1 MNVKG
6 LFLRARRFLSNTGLI
21 VSLIIVPG
29 IGFTV
34 AAEAPRDAGRAAAGP
49 SQPADSL
56 IMEVNYGHDW
66 VGAVTQPGAG
76 VTVSVNGGEYTCT
89 ATADGEGQ
97 FYSFWSECWSP
108 GHPDLQPGQSV
119 TVSAAGAVATVD
131 PVGAITGIVDADE
144 NTLSGTVTASPWT
157 GLLNYQCEV
166 WVENGPTGI
175 DGTVDPAGG
184 SYACDFDDVGWD
196 LQAGQTVV
204 LRYFEP
210 DGDSVINTFEAPYAR
225 VGLTWDFVSGW
236 FGSNAEVSF
245 TVNGG
250 AKGGG
255 SGVARPDGW
264 LDGIGCDCDMV
275 PGDTVAITSDAGFDE
290 TVTLIDIAG
299 SANLAEDTLAG
310 QVTGG
315 THPAQGLAEI
325 RNEQT
330 GQGTQAAFQTDSSG
344 AYEVDVTGSW
354 VLQAGDRIEVWYV
367 DPNGNQVGAE
377 IFTVEVQRVDITV
390 GSPDIS
396 GFAPA
401 GPVIITRGTETHETD
416 GGWFNYQMDDPF
428 QPGDTVTVEA
438 GAKTM
443 PVEIGILAPFTAEA
457 DSAANTVSG
466 QVGMEDD
473 RTIWVSPEG
482 QPEQAVQTSGGGN
495 FTATFDDLPRG
506 ARGEIRTDLW
516 VDAAAV
522 GLHRHWQAPDLVLDV
537 NYGHD
542 WVETTYEAGHGI
554 TIQVLDAG
562 MTLVATN
569 TGTTGLV
576 PWWGGQT
583 GYATDMGTWDP
594 GRPDIVPGFYVHAV
608 LDGTGEES
616 WVRVGEIAGV
626 LDISGDTVSGAI
638 TAAWETGDLEGWCG
652 VWVTDGPGI
661 NFTTAPSDRTYSCDF
676 GNVGWDLQPGQTV
689 GVTYVDAD
697 GDRVINAF
705 EAPRARVN
713 YRHNSVDGWFGP
725 GVAVTYTV
733 TPAGGGDSKGGGS
746 GTARPDGWMDGVGC
760 NCDIVPGDMV
770 HVTSDAGFA
779 ADVLVREITIDI
791 DPAGDVVSGHV
802 ADVTNGQGNVNLN
815 SDGRWTGWGMDVA
828 IDGNGDFSLDVMDAG
843 QWDLQ
848 PGDQVDAYVY
858 DDNWN
863 QSGNAI
869 TGLRIQVETGD
880 DQIWGWTL
888 PDSAVSIEVENTA
901 TCAAQ
906 ADGNGDFWVDTEACT
921 PARPDLAAGD
931 RVIAST
937 ADFTADINPVG
948 VIAGTVDADA
958 NTVEGTITAP
968 FAGQVRARCEVW
980 TWNGPPSI
988 EQWVD
993 AEGGAYTCDF
1003 DDVGF
1008 DLQPYHQV
1016 MVGYFELDSDQVL
1029 TPLRNQYARA
1039 NVSGDWVD
1047 GWFGPGAAVAI
1058 SVTDS
1063 DDGPKC
1069 AINGV
1074 ARANGWLDGIGV
1086 GCDMVPGD
1094 RVHITASGFDE
1105 TLTIVPLT
1113 AHIDVAQNRVAAT
1126 VTAAGM
1132 PSPGLIGVRDPW
1144 GTSWW
1149 EVPVAFDG
1157 SGAASADFGPLGLD
1171 LQAGWSGEA
1180 WYIDSGGNHVGIA
1193 IESLRIEANY
1203 GHDWVNVG
1211 TEPFATVDINVEGK
1225 ATAQVQANKEG
1236 WVWSQPEDWDPSL
1249 PDIVPGD
1256 TIVVTGAGFEQ
1267 CIEPVGTISGAL
1279 NLLENVV
1286 AGTIDTPFD
1295 IDLPVQCEVW
1305 PEGGPGSQPVRL
1317 QVSGNG
1323 GAYACDFD
1331 DVGWDLGP
1339 NETVAVSYYEPDG
1352 DRVINVFWWAAVQP
1366 AASASGATGQDLLL
1380 TWQHDGQAT
1389 HYEVWGGSDPYGA
1402 AGTLLDT
1409 ITDEPWEYAE
1419 TGVIG
1424 DPLVHHFYVL
1434 RSYVGEQWVDSA
1446 AVGEFDFALTPGG

>member
-66 VGAVTQPGAG
+66 VGAVTQPDVE
-76 VTVSVNGGEYTCT
+76 VTVSVNSDEYTCT
-89 ATADGEGQ
+89 AQADSEGQ
-97 FYSFWSECWSP
+97 FYSFWSECWTPS
-108 GHPDLQPGQSV
+108 HPDLQPGQSV

-131 PVGAITGIVDADE
+131 PVGSITGIVDDAA
-144 NTLSGTVTASPWT
+144 NTLSGTVTAPSWT
-157 GLLNYQCEV
+157 DPLDYHCEV

-184 SYACDFDDVGWD
+184 SYTCDFDNVSWD
-196 LQAGQTVV
+196 LQVGQTVA

-210 DGDSVINTFEAPYAR
+210 DGDSVINTFETPYAR
-225 VGLTWDFVSGW
+225 VSLTGDFVSGW

-275 PGDTVAITSDAGFDE
+275 PGDTVAITSDAGFSE
-290 TVTLIDIAG
+290 TVTLIDITG
-299 SANLAEDTLAG
+299 SADLAEDTLAG
-310 QVTGG
+310 QMTGG
-315 THPAQGLAEI
+315 THPAHGLVEI

-330 GQGTQAAFQTDSSG
+330 GQGTQAAFQTVISG
-344 AYEVDVTGSW
+344 AYDVDVTGSW
-354 VLQAGDRIEVWYV
+354 DLQAGDRVEVWYV
-367 DPNGNQVGAE
+367 DLNGNQVGAE
-377 IFTVEVQRVDITV
+377 VFTVEVQRVDITV

-396 GFAPA
+396 GFAPV
-401 GPVIITRGTETHETD
+401 GPVIISRGTETHETD
-416 GGWFNYQMDDPF
+416 GGWFNYQMDAPF
-428 QPGDTVTVEA
+428 QPGDAVTVSA
-438 GAKTM
+438 GAGTL
-443 PVEIGILAPFTAEA
+443 PVEIEILNPFTAAA
-457 DSAANTVSG
+457 DSDTDTVWG
-466 QVGMEDD
+466 QVGTEDD

-482 QPEQAVQTSGGGN
+482 QPEQAAQTSGGGN
-495 FTATFDDLPRG
+495 YSASFDDLPRG

-522 GLHRHWQAPDLVLDV
+522 GLHRHWQALDLVLDV

-542 WVETTYEAGHGI
+542 WVETTYEAGHDI

-583 GYATDMGTWDP
+583 GYATDMGTWVP
-594 GRPDIVPGFYVHAV
+594 GRPDIVPGYYVHAV
-608 LDGTGEES
+608 LDGSSVAS

-638 TAAWETGDLEGWCG
+638 TAEWETGDLEGWCG

-661 NFTTAPSDRTYSCDF
+661 NFTAAPSDRTYSCDF
-676 GNVGWDLQPGQTV
+676 GDVGWDLQPGQTV
-689 GVTYVDAD
+689 GVTYVEAD

-713 YRHNSVDGWFGP
+713 YRHNNLDGWFGP
-725 GVAVTYTV
+725 GVEVTYTV
-733 TPAGGGDSKGGGS
+733 TPAGGGASKGGGT
-746 GTARPDGWMDGVGC
+746 GLARQDGWLDGIGFD
-760 NCDIVPGDMV
+760 CDIVPGDTV
-770 HVTSDAGFA
+770 HVTSNAGFA
-779 ADVLVREITIDI
+779 ADVLVHEITIAMN
-791 DPAGDVVSGHV
+791 PATDVVSGHV
-802 ADVTNGQGNVNLN
+802 TGVTSGRGNVNLN
-815 SDGRWTGWGMDVA
+815 SDGRWTGWGGDVA
-828 IDGNGDFSLDVMDAG
+828 IDEDGDFSLDVMDAG
-843 QWDLQ
+843 EWDLQ
-848 PGDQVDAYVY
+848 PGDQVEAYVY

-863 QSGNAI
+863 QSGTAI

-880 DQIWGWTL
+880 DQVWGWTL
-888 PDSAVSIEVENTA
+888 PNIAVSVGVVDKA

-906 ADGNGDFWVDTEACT
+906 ADGNGDFWIDTQACT
-921 PARPDLAAGD
+921 PGPPDIDAGD
-931 RVIAST
+931 QVIAS
-937 ADFTADINPVG
+937 AAGFTAEINPVG
-948 VIAGTVDADA
+948 TIAGTVDADE
-958 NTVEGTITAP
+958 NTVQGTITVP
-968 FAGQVRARCEVW
+968 FGGQVRVRCEVW
-980 TWNGPPSI
+980 TPNGPPSI
-988 EQWVD
+988 EQWMD
-993 AEGGAYTCDF
+993 AEDGAYACDF

-1016 MVGYFELDSDQVL
+1016 MVGYVEPDSDQVL
-1029 TPLRNQYARA
+1029 TPLRTPYARA

-1047 GWFGPGAAVAI
+1047 GWFGPGAVAVQ
-1058 SVTDS
+1058 VTGS
-1063 DDGPKC
+1063 DDSLKC
-1069 AINGV
+1069 AIDGV
-1074 ARANGWLDGIGV
+1074 TRANGWLDGIGV
-1086 GCDMVPGD
+1086 GCDIVPGD
-1094 RVHITASGFDE
+1094 RVHISASGFEE

-1113 AHIDVAQNRVAAT
+1113 AHIDVAQDRVAAT
-1126 VTAAGM
+1126 VTAANL

-1144 GTSWW
+1144 GISWW
-1149 EVPVAFDG
+1149 EAPVAFDDA
-1157 SGAASADFGPLGLD
+1157 GAASADFSAQGLD

-1180 WYIDSGGNHVGIA
+1180 WYIDSGGNQVGISF
-1193 IESLRIEANY
+1193 EGLRIEANY
-1203 GHDWVNVG
+1203 GHNWVNVG
-1211 TEPFATVDINVEGK
+1211 TEPFATVDINVSGK
-1225 ATAQVQANKEG
+1225 ATAQIEANKEG

-1249 PDIVPGD
+1249 PDIEPGD

-1267 CIEPVGTISGAL
+1267 RIEPVGTISGAL
-1279 NLLENVV
+1279 NLLQNTV

-1305 PEGGPGSQPVRL
+1305 PEGGPGSQPVRV
-1317 QVSGNG
+1317 QVSGDG

-1352 DRVINVFWWAAVQP
+1352 DRVINVFWWEAVQP
-1366 AASASGATGQDLLL
+1366 AASVSGATGQDLLL
-1380 TWQHDGQAT
+1380 TWQHDGQVT
-1389 HYEVWGGSDPYGA
+1389 TYEVWGGSDPYGA
-1402 AGTLLDT
+1402 TGMLLKNVT
-1409 ITDEPWEYAE
+1409 EAPWEYAE

-1424 DPLVHHFYVL
+1424 DPLEHHFYVL
-1434 RSYVGEQWVDSA
+1434 RSYIGDKWADSRPVGAFS
-1446 AVGEFDFALTPGG
+1446 FALTPGG